1 MGRMVYEFQ
10 DTQRSLI
17 ESEKLYRLTSKAV
30 LCTALYPEKM
40 SITRTMESCY
50 TDISVAEMTT
60 LQAAVRMAEQYPK
73 VAVLNFANAVS
84 PGGGTA
90 YGEDSQEA
98 SLCRNTNLYPC
109 LIKSEHLVH
118 FYQYNDEKAP
128 YYSSRIIYSENVAV
142 IKNEEGKP
150 RKNYIPIDVITC
162 CAPNVRDLRA
172 TMREKR
178 LEKLLKERMR
188 NILTTA
194 ELHGVQA
201 LVLGA
206 FGCGALGNSP
216 EMIASAFR
224 ELLVEGEF
232 AHSFRAVVFAVAVK
246 KNSDRRN
253 LEIFRSTFGSTPEAP
268 LWGKKVSIYG
278 DSISTYEGY
287 HPASCKV
294 YYDRERAGRAG
305 IFSVDST
312 WWMIVLRHFGA
323 QILCNNSWS
332 GSKVYGNSMSSG
344 NSDWRTKNLHKNG
357 ELPDAILVYM
367 GVNDFGNGVF
377 TGEGYFRSAY
387 AEMLWNLKC
396 RYPKAEIY
404 CATISTGMINGE
416 NMFPEVLY
424 GNALQDYNRDIRICA
439 RKYGVHLIDLAAM
452 GVSYESVDGCHP
464 NALGMQQLADGWI
477 RGITGKIPE
486 KRQKKTEKRELWIR
500 ILLGIEGIILIV
512 LIVLLIWSL

>member
-1 MGRMVYEFQ
+1 M
-10 DTQRSLI
+10 
-17 ESEKLYRLTSKAV
+17 
-30 LCTALYPEKM
+30 
-40 SITRTMESCY
+40 
-50 TDISVAEMTT
+50 
-60 LQAAVRMAEQYPK
+60 
-73 VAVLNFANAVS
+73 
-84 PGGGTA
+84 
-90 YGEDSQEA
+90 
-98 SLCRNTNLYPC
+98 
-109 LIKSEHLVH
+109 
-118 FYQYNDEKAP
+118 
-128 YYSSRIIYSENVAV
+128 
-142 IKNEEGKP
+142 
-150 RKNYIPIDVITC
+150 
-162 CAPNVRDLRA
+162 
-172 TMREKR
+172 
-178 LEKLLKERMR
+178 
-188 NILTTA
+188 
-194 ELHGVQA
+194 
-201 LVLGA
+201 
-206 FGCGALGNSP
+206 
-216 EMIASAFR
+216 
-224 ELLVEGEF
+224 
-232 AHSFRAVVFAVAVK
+232 
-246 KNSDRRN
+246 
-253 LEIFRSTFGSTPEAP
+253 
-268 LWGKKVSIYG
+268 
-278 DSISTYEGY
+278 
-287 HPASCKV
+287 
-294 YYDRERAGRAG
+294 
-305 IFSVDST
+305 DST

-500 ILLGIEGIILIV
+500 ILLGIEGIILIF
-512 LIVLLIWSL
+512 LIALLIWSL